1 MSNSP
6 MNVEAV
12 KAKECVAYL
21 RKAADEIARAGHNG
35 WGNTCTLAADEIERL
50 TERLATLERAAGKI
64 VETEAEYWAKRFATM
79 DRAAA
84 PPAPAVPEG
93 VTDLLYDNQW
103 IAGAQFGWNCGLQEE
118 REKLNAAIN
127 ARLAQRHSAAP
138 SPKGKASE

>member
-84 PPAPAVPEG
+84 PPGG
-93 VTDLLYDNQW
+93 VLGQSQDRRDRRNRRVGIGVRTL
-103 IAGAQFGWNCGLQEE
+103 G
-118 REKLNAAIN
+118 R
-127 ARLAQRHSAAP
+127 
-138 SPKGKASE
+138 